1 MFVKP
6 DDDLRTADGLV
17 VPRTALHWTF
27 ARSGGAGGQHI
38 NKTSSKAT
46 LIVAVESVTGRD
58 ISLTRIRA
66 KLPSEIRVTSQ
77 SSRSQWRNRQLCL
90 AQLAEI
96 LDTAAKAPSP
106 KRRKSK
112 PTRGSVERR
121 LESKRRESDKKE
133 SRRTDDW

>member
-77 SSRSQWRNRQLCL
+77 SSRSQWRNRQRRIGAADLGHDPSL
-90 AQLAEI
+90 HHRMPESQPAHIPPVHEKHARLQL
-96 LDTAAKAPSP
+96 
-106 KRRKSK
+106 
-112 PTRGSVERR
+112 
-121 LESKRRESDKKE
+121 
-133 SRRTDDW
+133 